1 MDKLKQ
7 QQLHLLHIKMIIIM
21 VMLAVQT
28 DQLNL
33 NWLMFPK

>member
-1 MDKLKQ
+1 MLDKDMGKLKRQ
-7 QQLHLLHIKMIIIM
+7 QHHLLHIKMIIIM

-33 NWLMFPK
+33 N